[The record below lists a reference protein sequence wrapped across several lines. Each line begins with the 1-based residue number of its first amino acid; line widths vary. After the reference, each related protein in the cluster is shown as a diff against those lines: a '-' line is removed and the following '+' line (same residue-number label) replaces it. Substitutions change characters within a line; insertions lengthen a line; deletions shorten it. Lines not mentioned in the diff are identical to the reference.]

1 MTTITTHPTTAVST
15 NRLISCGIA
24 AGPLYVAVV
33 VAQAFARDGFD
44 PTKHAASLL
53 SVGDYGWIQIA
64 NFVITG
70 VLLILGAIGLRQT
83 GAFGSRWAPRL
94 LGLYGVG
101 MIAAGAFVPDPAL
114 GFPVGTPEGQP
125 VTMSWHGILHFAA
138 GGVGFLGFIVCC
150 FVLARRFAADG
161 ARGWSAYSIGT
172 GVVFLAAFAG
182 IGSGS
187 AGAGVTVA
195 FWIAVV
201 LAFGWISAVLRQAD
215 RRTGDWRTGD

>member
-1 MTTITTHPTTAVST
+1 MTTTTYSTTAVAT
-15 NRLISCGIA
+15 NRLISCGMA
-24 AGPLYVAVV
+24 AGPFYVAVV
-33 VAQAFARDGFD
+33 VAQVFARDGFD

-53 SVGDYGWIQIA
+53 TLGDYGWIQIA

-70 VLLILGAIGLRQT
+70 VLLILGAIGLHQT

-94 LGLYGVG
+94 LGLYGVS
-101 MIAAGAFVPDPAL
+101 MIAAGALVPDPAL
-114 GFPVGTPEGQP
+114 GFPVGTPDGQP
-125 VTMSWHGILHFAA
+125 VTMSWHGVGHFAA
-138 GGVGFLGFIVCC
+138 GGVGFLGFIICC
-150 FVLARRFAADG
+150 FVLARRFAAG
-161 ARGWSAYSIGT
+161 GERGWSAYSIGT

-201 LAFGWISAVLRQAD
+201 LAFGWITAVLRQAD
-215 RRTGDWRTGD
+215 RRTGD